1 MVLTQLGVCKCYGRV
16 NDDLNRTYM
25 PVMFSVFYNS
35 SKVIPRISIFFCD
48 LCSRIIEFLGGE
60 FLLFKNFIFDK
71 KR

>member
-35 SKVIPRISIFFCD
+35 TKVILR
-48 LCSRIIEFLGGE
+48 E
-60 FLLFKNFIFDK
+60 
-71 KR
+71 